1 MHRLRVW
8 CAATG
13 LVLGAIALTPTA
25 SAQGFGV
32 YEHGACVMGRAG
44 ATVADPCLDGSS
56 MFFNPA
62 GISQLQNKIVNAGVT
77 FIAAGGNFTHQ
88 ETGERDDLRRTAI
101 PVPTF
106 FLGIPIKNRLALGL
120 GVFAPYGLETEWD
133 ETAQG
138 RFLGYNSKIAAV
150 YVQPTVAYQVNDWLS
165 IGGGVD
171 FNFVSVTLKQHLDL
185 SEQTVPGTTSS
196 FGAFG
201 VPNRT
206 DFADA
211 QLTGHGT
218 TIGYNLGVM
227 AKATDWISFGVRY
240 LSRQKVTIDGGEVKI
255 SQLQTGLVV
264 PVDLPL
270 PSGTVPAGTPV
281 DALLAGLGLFDPGA
295 TLSDQSASTALR
307 FPEQLVLGT
316 AVQVSPQV
324 KLLVDYQYTNWR
336 VFEELPIQFERIGT
350 VTLQENFKETHA
362 LRVGGEYAFS
372 GDTQLRLGFL
382 THGAAA
388 PAETVTPNLPEGPRS
403 EFTIGA
409 GTRIYKGLRF
419 DAAYQYINQADR
431 RGRSTDGGTETPT
444 AGVND
449 GLYQFD
455 AHLFGLS
462 LIYNF

>member
-1 MHRLRVW
+1 
-8 CAATG
+8 
-13 LVLGAIALTPTA
+13 
-25 SAQGFGV
+25 
-32 YEHGACVMGRAG
+32 MGRAG

-62 GISQLQNKIVNAGVT
+62 GIAHLENKVVNAGVT

-88 ETGERDDLRRTAI
+88 ETGERDDLNRTAI

-106 FLGIPIKNRLALGL
+106 YLGIPLKNRLALGL

-138 RFLGYNSKIAAV
+138 RFLGYNSKVAAI
-150 YVQPTVAYQVNDWLS
+150 YIQPTVAYKVNDWLS

-171 FNFVSVTLKQHLDL
+171 FNVVSVELKQHLDL
-185 SEQTVPGTTSS
+185 SEQIVPGSS
-196 FGAFG
+196 LSFAAFG

-211 QLTGHGT
+211 QLEGHGT
-218 TIGYNLGVM
+218 TIGYNLGIM

-240 LSRQKVTIDGGEVKI
+240 LSRQKATIDGGEVKI
-255 SQLQTGLVV
+255 SQIETDLFV
-264 PVDLPL
+264 PVDVPL
-270 PSGTVPAGTPV
+270 PTGTVPAGTPV
-281 DALLAGLGLFDPGA
+281 DALVAPLFADGG
-295 TLSDQSASTALR
+295 TLSDQSANTVLR

-316 AVQVSPQV
+316 ALQVSPQI
-324 KLLVDYQYTNWR
+324 KLLLDYQYTNWA
-336 VFEELPIQFERIGT
+336 VFEALPIEFERIGT
-350 VTLQENFKETHA
+350 VTLQENFVATHG
-362 LRVGGEYAFS
+362 LRLGGEYAFS

-403 EFTIGA
+403 EITLGF
-409 GTRIYKGLRF
+409 GTKITKGLRF
-419 DAAYQYINQADR
+419 DFAYQYIDQANR

-449 GLYQFD
+449 GLFEFD

-462 LIYNF
+462 LIYKF